1 LDLRRSLARVAFV
14 IASPSPSPSE
24 IAIALVEGDLRYAR
38 SRALPFDRALLAARG
53 LFPAR
58 RLPFRN

>member
-1 LDLRRSLARVAFV
+1 LCEALGLAHRHRHRRAVSGAVAL
-14 IASPSPSPSE
+14 I
-24 IAIALVEGDLRYAR
+24 EGDLRYSR